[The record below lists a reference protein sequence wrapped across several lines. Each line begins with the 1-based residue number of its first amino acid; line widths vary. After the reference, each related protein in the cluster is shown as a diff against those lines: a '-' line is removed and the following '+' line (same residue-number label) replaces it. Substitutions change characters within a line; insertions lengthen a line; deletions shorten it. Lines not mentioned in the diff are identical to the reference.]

1 MLDFRPKGARTRN
14 YLNRREQ
21 RRLLL
26 LVMSAGLVMI
36 LIQEASRPKHW
47 AWIRGGGP
55 AVAPPLV
62 NPRQPPPR
70 AAHRPLA
77 ADPAGAALAEAGD
90 QAKPQV
96 RRALAPD
103 EFIIEGQTEHDLP
116 PGKRYFH
123 GVRAEPLSRV
133 RDDTVFRSAEAGSF
147 YNLLDVLNTA
157 SQQELEK
164 ASLGDVGFMQLYTQP
179 KEFRGD
185 VVTISGTVRR
195 VQTKRLGANASGIE
209 RYYQVILEPSDRAY
223 PVVVYCL
230 ELPDGFPTGEHLNE
244 PVRLT
249 GFFYKRWAHMSGKGI
264 STWPLL
270 LSKTIGWRPE
280 ARPAIAARPQFN
292 RRTLLAALVVA
303 TLVSLLVVLFVVS
316 RTRFRRLAGKPM
328 KPPQLSGLKNE
339 PVAPD
344 VREQLAQLAKQAE

>member
-36 LIQEASRPKHW
+36 LIQEASKPKHW
-47 AWIRGGGP
+47 AWIRGGP
-55 AVAPPLV
+55 ALAPPAV

-70 AAHRPLA
+70 AVHRPLA
-77 ADPAGAALAEAGD
+77 ADPAGAELAEAEE
-90 QAKPQV
+90 QPKPPV
-96 RRALAPD
+96 RRTLAPD
-103 EFIIEGQTEHDLP
+103 EFIIEGDARHDLP
-116 PGKRYFH
+116 QGKHYFR
-123 GVRAEPLSRV
+123 GVRADLLGRV
-133 RDDTVFRSAEAGSF
+133 RDDAVFRSAEAGSF
-147 YNLLDVLNTA
+147 YNLLDVLKAT
-157 SQQELEK
+157 SEDELQQ
-164 ASLGDVGFMQLYTQP
+164 ASLGDVSFMQLYTQP

-195 VQTKRLGANASGIE
+195 VQTKRLAENPSGIE
-209 RYYQVILEPSDRAY
+209 QYYQVILEPSDRSY

-230 ELPDGFPTGEHLNE
+230 ELPDRFPTGEHLNE
-244 PVRLT
+244 PARLT

-280 ARPAIAARPQFN
+280 ARPAIAPRPQFN
-292 RRTLLAALVVA
+292 RRTLLAALVIA

-316 RTRFRRLAGKPM
+316 RTRFRRLAGKPI

-339 PVAPD
+339 LVAPD
-344 VREQLAQLAKQAE
+344 VRAQLAQLAKQAE